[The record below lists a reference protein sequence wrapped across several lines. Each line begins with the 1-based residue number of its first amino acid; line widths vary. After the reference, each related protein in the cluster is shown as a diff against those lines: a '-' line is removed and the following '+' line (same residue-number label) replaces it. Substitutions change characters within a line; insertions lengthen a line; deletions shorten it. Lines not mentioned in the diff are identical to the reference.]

1 MPFEQQIDVGS
12 FSIRVPVADMARI
25 PEILAAHD
33 DKVEEYRG
41 RIAAVASRY
50 EWRFQRFLAS
60 NRTAYF
66 LDGIIRVSDSRPLDP
81 GTYKTRRL
89 RHAVSTSRRDRHVG
103 R

>member
-1 MPFEQQIDVGS
+1 MPFEPQIDVGS

-41 RIAAVASRY
+41 EIAAVASRY

-81 GTYKTRRL
+81 GTKPDAFDTLMALLHDRL
-89 RHAVSTSRRDRHVG
+89 ED
-103 R
+103 

>member
-1 MPFEQQIDVGS
+1 MGRIYPYDEMG
-12 FSIRVPVADMARI
+12 RPTADMARI

-60 NRTAYF
+60 NRTAY
-66 LDGIIRVSDSRPLDP
+66 LSDSRPLDP
-81 GTYKTRRL
+81 GTKPDAFDTLMALLHDRL
-89 RHAVSTSRRDRHVG
+89 ED
-103 R
+103 

>member
-1 MPFEQQIDVGS
+1 
-12 FSIRVPVADMARI
+12 MARI

-81 GTYKTRRL
+81 GTYKTLGQVKNLLWGPCHRIRSASPAHSIP
-89 RHAVSTSRRDRHVG
+89 RVHSEK
-103 R
+103 